1 MSKWIKLFAVSL
13 VSTACL
19 MGCGNQGDK
28 ASDDNTQTIAV
39 IPKGLTHDHWK
50 KMEAGARKA
59 AEEAG
64 NVEIDWKGPPKE
76 DDTDQQIKL
85 VQNFVSSGVDGI
97 VLAPLSDKA
106 LVSPVRLAN
115 SAGIPVLI
123 ADSGLDAEL
132 GEDYISYV
140 GTDNY
145 HAGELAGE
153 YMAKLID
160 EGDTVMLLRYM
171 ESSASTN
178 KREQGFL
185 DALKKHA
192 PNVKLID
199 PPQYAGGDA
208 NSAKKAA
215 ENMIT
220 GNQGNFQGV
229 FCPNESSTKGML
241 LALEDRQLAGKVK
254 FVGFDIIVP
263 DFPQAMEEGKLNGF
277 VVQNP
282 FQMGYKSVQI
292 MIDHLQGKEV
302 PERID
307 TGAVLVT
314 PENIDKPEIQ
324 KLITPVRED

>member
-1 MSKWIKLFAVSL
+1 MNRLMKILFVGL
-13 VSTACL
+13 VGMFL
-19 MGCGNQGDK
+19 LPGCGNSGSASSDK
-28 ASDDNTQTIAV
+28 NKKTIAV

-59 AEEAG
+59 AGEAG
-64 NVEIDWKGPPKE
+64 NIIIDWKGPPKE

-115 SAGIPVLI
+115 SAGIPVLV
-123 ADSGLDAEL
+123 ADSGLD
-132 GEDYISYV
+132 GEVGKDYISYV

-145 HAGELAGE
+145 NAGRLGGEYLAG
-153 YMAKLID
+153 LIND
-160 EGDTVMLLRYM
+160 GDTVMLLRYM
-171 ESSASTN
+171 ESSASTI

-185 DALKKHA
+185 DALKEKA

-208 NSAKKAA
+208 NSAKKAS

-220 GNQGNFQGV
+220 AHQGEFQAV

-263 DFPQAMEEGKLNGF
+263 DFPEAMAEGKLHGF

-292 MIDHLQGKEV
+292 MIDHFAGKKV
-302 PERID
+302 PEKID

-314 PENIDKPEIQ
+314 PENIDKPEIR
-324 KLITPVRED
+324 KLITPVPED